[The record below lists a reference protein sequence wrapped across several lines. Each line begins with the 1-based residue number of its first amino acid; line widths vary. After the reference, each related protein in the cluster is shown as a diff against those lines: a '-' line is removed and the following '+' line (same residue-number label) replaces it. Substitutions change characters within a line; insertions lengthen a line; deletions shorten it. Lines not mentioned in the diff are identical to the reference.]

1 MPNAR
6 DRCFRPAPE
15 RVVDEAGAGQGARRV
30 EGRVTAQLPSGL
42 YQVDVEGARI
52 TAHLG
57 SGLDRNFVRVLIGDQ
72 VEVELTPRDLTRGR
86 IVRKTR

>member
-1 MPNAR
+1 MPSARGRCCPPAR
-6 DRCFRPAPE
+6 DG
-15 RVVDEAGAGQGARRV
+15 VVGDASARRV

-42 YQVDVEGARI
+42 YQVDVEGTRI